1 VNLFKVKNLFFS
13 AMFIHCTSVQS
24 ETMANQFKSEKSYQ
38 IATQLQRIIDD
49 KLQQIIMLE
58 IAAGGDATK
67 IKYTSL
73 QNSYE
78 HFGTL
83 ISANTQ
89 GLVISVTPNTPA
101 SRLGL
106 ISGDI
111 IVSANGVLLEENNV
125 NELIEKHSLE
135 SNHTISLKII
145 RDNRTQYLSG
155 EIGTLTAPAWTLN
168 IDEVEQSKLVTLES
182 DSQKGNE
189 ACGRII
195 VGKYMPRE
203 EDTPYRSKAVFIKE
217 IDGVKQRVLSEGFR
231 GNNASR
237 GYFDTEKTRFKLS
250 VGEHK
255 IVVEPRYS
263 NNTNRI
269 KISDGKD
276 TEFLMT
282 IAADTSYYLVYDT
295 RKDSPYSKT
304 NTPVIWQTKSQN
316 CEF

>member
-1 VNLFKVKNLFFS
+1 
-13 AMFIHCTSVQS
+13 MFIHCTSVQS

-168 IDEVEQSKLVTLES
+168 IDEVEQSKLGTLES

-195 VGKYMPRE
+195 VGKYMPQE
-203 EDTPYRSKAVFIKE
+203 EVTLHRAKTVFIRE
-217 IDGVKQRVLSEGFR
+217 IDGVKQKISSGRHIS
-231 GNNASR
+231 N

-304 NTPVIWQTKSQN
+304 NTPVVWQTKAQA
-316 CEF
+316 CVL